1 MMISEKVELNL
12 TEESIEEASRD
23 ADAGKSFHEGHC
35 KKLLMS
41 GIDM

>member
-23 ADAGKSFHEGHC
+23 ADAGKTFMKDIAKNC
-35 KKLLMS
+35 
-41 GIDM
+41 